1 MTKGGQKVGSRGKE
15 AWHFREGQKI
25 ALRRKGSGEKQHGG
39 QRDGREEAGEERRI
53 KITEEIGNRI
63 GKWKGGGGQGNKEG
77 NEEEIRTCM
86 VLLI

>member
-1 MTKGGQKVGSRGKE
+1 MGFRGKGGVAFQGRTEDCIKKD
-15 AWHFREGQKI
+15 HFP
-25 ALRRKGSGEKQHGG
+25 SWSKQHGG

-77 NEEEIRTCM
+77 NEEEMGTCM
-86 VLLI
+86 VLLS